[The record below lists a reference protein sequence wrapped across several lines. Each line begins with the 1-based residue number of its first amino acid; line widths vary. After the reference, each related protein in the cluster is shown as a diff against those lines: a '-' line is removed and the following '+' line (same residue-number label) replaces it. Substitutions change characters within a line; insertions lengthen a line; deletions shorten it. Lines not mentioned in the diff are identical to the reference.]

1 MAKSK
6 NKENFFNPFSKSV
19 SSMGRRTF
27 CQGSHIFKTMT
38 GRDWV
43 KTILKFDII
52 LKGGKME
59 ITRLVPEK
67 RKGLVVVITGHGKG
81 KTTTA
86 LGIAVRACGH
96 NMRVCIIQ
104 FMKGDLYSGEW
115 DGVKKMSCEVE
126 LIATGK
132 GFCGIQG
139 NPYPYKEHRKNAQD
153 ALRLI
158 HEKMVSERYDILIL
172 DEINNALHLRLVD
185 LEQVLE
191 IIQRKPPL
199 MHLVLTG
206 RDAHP
211 KVIELADTVSEIME
225 VKHAY
230 RKGIEPQPGIDY

>member
-1 MAKSK
+1 
-6 NKENFFNPFSKSV
+6 
-19 SSMGRRTF
+19 
-27 CQGSHIFKTMT
+27 
-38 GRDWV
+38 
-43 KTILKFDII
+43 
-52 LKGGKME
+52 ME
-59 ITRLVPEK
+59 ITRLTPKEN
-67 RKGLVVVITGHGKG
+67 RGLIVVITGYGKG

-96 NMRVCIIQ
+96 DLKTSIIQ
-104 FMKGDLYSGEW
+104 FMKGDLYAGEW
-115 DGVKKMSCEVE
+115 NGIGKMNCQVE
-126 LIATGK
+126 LIPTGK

-139 NPYPYKEHRKNAQD
+139 NPYPHEEHRKNAQE
-153 ALRLI
+153 AVRLA
-158 HEKMVSERYDILIL
+158 HQKMESGQFDILIL

-191 IIQRKPPL
+191 ILQHKPPL

-211 KVIELADTVSEIME
+211 QVIEMADTVSEIVE